1 MEFNMNELTHFN
13 KKGEAYMVNVGEK
26 IDSNRMAKASGYILM
41 KSSTL
46 KKIIEGTSHKGDVLA
61 VARIAG
67 IQASKKTS
75 ELIPLCHPIFLN
87 SIEVNFIVNKKKNLV
102 KCIALADTYG
112 KTGVEM
118 EAITAVSVSLI
129 TIYDMCKS
137 IDRGMEIKNIMLE
150 EKKGG
155 KSGHWLK
162 KK

>member
-1 MEFNMNELTHFN
+1 MNELTHFN

-75 ELIPLCHPIFLN
+75 ELIPLCHPIFKFD
-87 SIEVNFIVNKKKNLV
+87 EVNFIVNKKKNLV

-150 EKKGG
+150 EKKRREI
-155 KSGHWLK
+155 WTLA
-162 KK
+162 